1 MKKFK
6 VWFVGY
12 STTSSG
18 KIEREEI
25 VEANSKEEAKQKI
38 EDRSFMGGYEYFV
51 SSIKE
56 VVENEWWIS
65 RKIRKF
71 FRRHKWR

>member
-56 VVENEWWIS
+56 IVENE
-65 RKIRKF
+65 
-71 FRRHKWR
+71 